1 MLVSFFFL
9 TFLTY
14 IDWSGHLG
22 GLFTGFL
29 AGIALFSYAIADGFS
44 RTIWTSIGIAGI
56 VIGATLSLSVLFT
69 ITETDEELSDACT
82 SASALGTEKQ
92 QRGSRFH
99 RNNN

>member
-1 MLVSFFFL
+1 MIEQLGGVVWSATLVFLL

-29 AGIALFSYAIADGFS
+29 AGIALFSYAIADVLS

-69 ITETDEELSDACT
+69 ITETDE
-82 SASALGTEKQ
+82 
-92 QRGSRFH
+92 
-99 RNNN
+99 